1 MASPLWQAIASY
13 TQSVGH
19 HYSKILS
26 AAPAPTPSSVES
38 KGKKKTSSRDSAAV
52 AAPRLEDLIDLNLEF
67 DRAVKSL
74 GAAVDASGWCWT
86 RETLLP
92 FLKTSIDSAARTAQ
106 HVAPVVSHKV
116 LVGHFVEAMHTLQ
129 ATLNGINF
137 LSLDA
142 KAKEAITKHVLKC
155 LGGNLLNIM
164 IDSLVDPVVVSSI
177 CPAGSSMTTEVRAK
191 ILLKANDDS
200 TAVVEAANKC
210 GNSPTTF
217 FTCSAT
223 IDTLFTLINIQGCCQ
238 GNRC

>member
-1 MASPLWQAIASY
+1 LNSCNALFGRLNHYFPTLQAIASH

-19 HYSKILS
+19 QYSKILS
-26 AAPAPTPSSVES
+26 AAPAPTPSSLES
-38 KGKKKTSSRDSAAV
+38 KGKKKASSRDTAAA

-116 LVGHFVEAMHTLQ
+116 LAGHFIEAMHTLQ

-137 LSLDA
+137 LSLDS

-164 IDSLVDPVVVSSI
+164 INSLVDPVVVSSF
-177 CPAGSSMTTEVRAK
+177 CPAGSSMTSEVRTK

-210 GNSPTTF
+210 ANPPTTDLVRMF
-217 FTCSAT
+217 W
-223 IDTLFTLINIQGCCQ
+223 
-238 GNRC
+238 